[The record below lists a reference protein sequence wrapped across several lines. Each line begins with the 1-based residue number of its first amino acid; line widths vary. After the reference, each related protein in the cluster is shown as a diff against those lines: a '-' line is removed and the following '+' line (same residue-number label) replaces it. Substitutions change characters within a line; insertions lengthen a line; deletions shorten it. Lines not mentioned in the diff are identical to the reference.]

1 MLARR
6 ALFAALLA
14 LALAPSATFADVA
27 SDLALLDGPS
37 LRLGARGPAV
47 AALQRLLTE
56 AGSPLTADGAFGP
69 RTEAAVR
76 AFQGGH
82 GCAVDGVV
90 GPQTRAAL
98 ASALGAPP
106 TRTLRRLRNSEVT
119 PAISA
124 EAVRILHTYRPMP
137 IGFQVPF
144 TADGRE
150 YVGRIELHYHPPGGP
165 MRPWGPHKGV
175 SVLAVV
181 PTDPGL

>member
-14 LALAPSATFADVA
+14 LALVPSASFADVA
-27 SDLALLDGPS
+27 SDLRLLDGPS
-37 LRLGARGPAV
+37 LRLDARGPAV

-56 AGSPLTADGAFGP
+56 AGSPVTADGAFGP

-76 AFQGGH
+76 AFQSGH

-98 ASALGAPP
+98 ARALGAVPATP

-124 EAVRILHTYRPMP
+124 EAVRILRTFHPMP
-137 IGFQVPF
+137 IGFEVPF
-144 TADGRE
+144 MADGRE

-175 SVLAVV
+175 SVFAVV
-181 PTDPGL
+181 H